1 MSDSLVIAGREFKS
15 RLFIGTAGYPNRQVM
30 LDALAASGT
39 EMVTASIRRISL
51 AGDDE
56 SLLNLIPKHIRFL
69 PNTAG
74 CQTAKDAVLT
84 AELAREA
91 LGTNW
96 IKLEVIGDRELLYPD
111 TEELVRATETLVSK
125 GFVVLPYCTEDP
137 VVCRKLAD
145 AGAVA
150 VMPLG
155 SPIGSGLGICNQHVI
170 EIICARSPVPVVLD
184 AGIGTASDA
193 AIAMEL
199 GCSAVLLNTAVSKA
213 RNPVMMATSMRAAVE
228 AGRWSRLAGRI
239 PKIAHAE
246 PSSPQFG
253 LVGT

>member
-1 MSDSLVIAGREFKS
+1 
-15 RLFIGTAGYPNRQVM
+15 M
-30 LDALAASGT
+30 LD
-39 EMVTASIRRISL
+39 ED
-51 AGDDE
+51 GD
-56 SLLNLIPKHIRFL
+56 
-69 PNTAG
+69 G
-74 CQTAKDAVLT
+74 Q
-84 AELAREA
+84 
-91 LGTNW
+91 
-96 IKLEVIGDRELLYPD
+96 
-111 TEELVRATETLVSK
+111 ELVRATETLVSK

-213 RNPVMMATSMRAAVE
+213 RNPVMMATGMRAAVE

-239 PKIAHAE
+239 PKIAQAE

>member
-1 MSDSLVIAGREFKS
+1 MSDPLVIAGREFKS
-15 RLFIGTAGYPNRQVM
+15 RLFLGTAGYPNRQVM

-74 CQTAKDAVLT
+74 CQTARDAVLT